1 MFTVGL
7 VIICGLV
14 GNINSWRHFFLD
26 CCPHTWHLP
35 HVIVHLSQFGMC
47 LKVCIPVL
55 FSIHAVNPIYTELL
69 AIILTHSFCFRV
81 GNSYTAWIKQ
91 YIISVMVTRCRL
103 PLLSLIQVEQLHKIF
118 KLCGSPSEEFWA
130 NLKLSRATIFKPHI
144 RTADVW
150 MMYIGNPDPNRGWVV
165 Y

>member
-1 MFTVGL
+1 VWLTSKILFLPNLQHHAYIDVYSRFSHLWEISTVED
-7 VIICGLV
+7 I
-14 GNINSWRHFFLD
+14 FFLD
-26 CCPHTWHLP
+26 CSPHTWHLP

-91 YIISVMVTRCRL
+91 YIISAVVTQWRL
-103 PLLSLIQVEQLHKIF
+103 PSS
-118 KLCGSPSEEFWA
+118 C
-130 NLKLSRATIFKPHI
+130 
-144 RTADVW
+144 
-150 MMYIGNPDPNRGWVV
+150 
-165 Y
+165 